1 MPCGCC
7 ASPPAAKEIEDAAAA
22 EVGTRASAERDGNVV
37 PRGYF
42 DWIFPQARVAAR
54 PPPPELC
61 VPCKMPSNG
70 ADGQRKCS
78 REATNF
84 AALWLPGKCLEVS
97 AIMPG
102 SCCRTG
108 LLSVGFVCRS
118 IKNFDKAAL
127 NGTLETL
134 SNRLIMAANRKTG
147 CTLAGGQKTVR
158 RSPGR
163 VKGL

>member
-1 MPCGCC
+1 MAIPN
-7 ASPPAAKEIEDAAAA
+7 K
-22 EVGTRASAERDGNVV
+22 RASYG
-37 PRGYF
+37 
-42 DWIFPQARVAAR
+42 
-54 PPPPELC
+54 ELLLLN
-61 VPCKMPSNG
+61 S
-70 ADGQRKCS
+70 
-78 REATNF
+78 
-84 AALWLPGKCLEVS
+84 
-97 AIMPG
+97 
-102 SCCRTG
+102 

-163 VKGL
+163 AKGL

>member
-1 MPCGCC
+1 
-7 ASPPAAKEIEDAAAA
+7 
-22 EVGTRASAERDGNVV
+22 
-37 PRGYF
+37 
-42 DWIFPQARVAAR
+42 AAR

-70 ADGQRKCS
+70 ADGQRKWS

-84 AALWLPGKCLEVS
+84 AAP
-97 AIMPG
+97 IMPG

-108 LLSVGFVCRS
+108 LLWVGFVCRS
-118 IKNFDKAAL
+118 NKNFDKAAL
-127 NGTLETL
+127 NGTLENL

-163 VKGL
+163 VNGL